1 MIKSSC
7 LGLSRASTSSFKSY
21 QRTWMPGTNP
31 AMTQKRRDDGEFADD
46 HRRQTGA
53 AAAASPEMAVVRQ
66 ARTDPDDPLR
76 GPVFRLLSVGNGGY
90 RHANHRPPLAVAA
103 GSHVNTV
110 HLRDFHRRRGCHPPQ
125 RSSVPDGDL
134 RGAAW

>member
-66 ARTDPDDPLR
+66 ARTDPDDPPRGVVLR
-76 GPVFRLLSVGNGGY
+76 VFAIGHVRH
-90 RHANHRPPLAVAA
+90 RHAHTCPSLAA
-103 GSHVNTV
+103 
-110 HLRDFHRRRGCHPPQ
+110 
-125 RSSVPDGDL
+125 
-134 RGAAW
+134 